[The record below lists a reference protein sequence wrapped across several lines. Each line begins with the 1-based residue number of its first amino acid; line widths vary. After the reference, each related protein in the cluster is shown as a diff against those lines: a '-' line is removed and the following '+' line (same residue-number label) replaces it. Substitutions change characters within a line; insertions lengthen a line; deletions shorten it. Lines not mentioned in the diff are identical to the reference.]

1 LSLTGVQA
9 FLREDLTRFCRDA
22 PAEFTHP
29 QRDVFCVF
37 SGDGVQRLRD
47 YLLRLAMEQADR
59 EGRDP
64 IDDSLLDGVESPG
77 VDTMSDDGTIDGN
90 DQTMDT
96 SLPPRHISPLVSN
109 SRTRPRPRSVHEL
122 PSYHHVELPPLP
134 SDQVERFG
142 SWTPGG
148 FQHYQTTFQP
158 GFPHQ
163 HLGGDPVASPSVY
176 PFGRPLP
183 PAPMIHSDN
192 TTPAADA
199 ETSDPARTPSRRH
212 TVIESSN
219 SYFSAMP
226 RSFTPSVPGQQPL
239 PSMTPIVEPP
249 RRTFPFMP
257 MLGRPQSDHLWD
269 LGTRSTAEVRQAFL
283 RPEQNF
289 STFDANHEA
298 IMATIPGSRSASR
311 QHSRSNSP
319 HTSRVSSRSRLSNIL
334 SSMRTNPFSS
344 PENRGPF
351 GMNGSRSASR
361 SRLEDEHQQRM
372 LHALAEAD
380 SLQQLR
386 PDLRRA
392 ESSRSIELP
401 LLAPDQI
408 ERINSAP
415 QSATTSSPRHPT
427 PAPSSQDNAHED
439 VTMGNAA

>member
-1 LSLTGVQA
+1 
-9 FLREDLTRFCRDA
+9 
-22 PAEFTHP
+22 
-29 QRDVFCVF
+29 
-37 SGDGVQRLRD
+37 
-47 YLLRLAMEQADR
+47 MEQADR

-77 VDTMSDDGTIDGN
+77 ADTMSDDGTIDGN
-90 DQTMDT
+90 DQNMDT
-96 SLPPRHISPLVSN
+96 TLPPRHISPLISN
-109 SRTRPRPRSVHEL
+109 PRTRPRPRSVHEL

-142 SWTPGG
+142 AWTPGG
-148 FQHYQTTFQP
+148 FQHYQATFQP

-163 HLGGDPVASPSVY
+163 HLGGSAVAGPSAY

-183 PAPMIHSDN
+183 SAPMVHSDN
-192 TTPAADA
+192 TTPSADA
-199 ETSDPARTPSRRH
+199 EASDPARTASRRH

-226 RSFTPSVPGQQPL
+226 HSFTPSVPGQQPL
-239 PSMTPIVEPP
+239 PSMTPIEDAP
-249 RRTFPFMP
+249 RRAFPRPLSHFMP

-269 LGTRSTAEVRQAFL
+269 LGMRSTAEVRQTFL

-351 GMNGSRSASR
+351 GINGSRSASR
-361 SRLEDEHQQRM
+361 SRLEDENQQRM

-401 LLAPDQI
+401 LLSPEQI
-408 ERINSAP
+408 ERIHSAP
-415 QSATTSSPRHPT
+415 QTAATSSSRHPT
-427 PAPSSQDNAHED
+427 QAQGTQDDTHGD
-439 VTMGNAA
+439 ITMGDAS